1 MDSGLQYKF
10 SGLDTGLKPTFGLKI
25 SNNRYDTLEGLLEA
39 IERDLFNE
47 AFQIH
52 YHKLNQ

>member
-52 YHKLNQ
+52 